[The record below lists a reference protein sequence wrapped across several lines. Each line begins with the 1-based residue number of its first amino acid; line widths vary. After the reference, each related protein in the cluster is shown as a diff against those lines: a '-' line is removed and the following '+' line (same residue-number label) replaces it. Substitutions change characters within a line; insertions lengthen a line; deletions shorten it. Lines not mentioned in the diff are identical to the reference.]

1 MAPYKPTERTR
12 ARELRRRKGLPIKE
26 IAKQVGVSAST
37 ASIWTRDIELTPKQR
52 ARNARRARRR
62 RGASWRHVNRE
73 RRRSYQEKG
82 RARARERDQ
91 LHQAGCMLYRA
102 EGAKHRNMVCLANS
116 DVHMV
121 RFFCRFLRECFGVR
135 AGDFRVRLNVYTNN
149 GIRIYEI
156 EEHWLRALE
165 LPRSCMGKHSVN
177 ALPTSS
183 SGRKKNKLPY
193 GVCGVK
199 VHSTRI
205 VQHIYGAIQ
214 EYGGFEEPR
223 WLDC

>member
-1 MAPYKPTERTR
+1 MPV
-12 ARELRRRKGLPIKE
+12 KE
-26 IAKQVGVSAST
+26 IAARIGVSVSSV
-37 ASIWTRDIELTPKQR
+37 SIWTRDIELTPKQR
-52 ARNARRARRR
+52 ARNKRRAGRR
-62 RGASWRHVNRE
+62 RGKTWREVNRE
-73 RRRSYQEKG
+73 RRRRFQEEG
-82 RARARERDQ
+82 RQRARLGTR
-91 LHQAGCMLYRA
+91 LHHAGCMLYWA

-116 DVHMV
+116 DVNMV
-121 RFFCRFLRECFGVR
+121 RFFCRFLRECFDVP
-135 AGDFRVRLNVYTNN
+135 ATDFRVRLNVYTNN
-149 GIRIYEI
+149 GLRIGEI

-165 LPRSCMGKHSVN
+165 LPRSCVGKHSVN

-193 GVCGVK
+193 GVCTVK

-214 EYGGFEEPR
+214 EYGGFAEPR